1 MYEHAFGKGEEGE
14 EALKSDIEVKTEP
27 YERLGSLI
35 LPSGDLV
42 QIKVEESEVAA
53 EPKPSPSK
61 TNNRRIELSIETKRE
76 IIRRFDS
83 LPKMSQQNASKVL
96 QIPRMTLRR
105 MLSKRDE
112 IMDAKNSS
120 MKRYRVGKDA
130 VVEDALIKW
139 FETMPDKTSITHDM
153 LVVKAEELAREF
165 GHDEFK
171 ASRGWLYRL
180 CKRSGMKDKM
190 RGLYR
195 DEEMELEGLAF
206 MEPEVE
212 LKVEEPSDLCGVDDV
227 KLEPADFDERSHSQS
242 QPTNSSILGP

>member
-1 MYEHAFGKGEEGE
+1 MYEHAFGKGEEVE
-14 EALKSDIEVKTEP
+14 EALQSDIDVKTEP

-120 MKRYRVGKDA
+120 MKRYRDP
-130 VVEDALIKW
+130 I
-139 FETMPDKTSITHDM
+139 
-153 LVVKAEELAREF
+153 
-165 GHDEFK
+165 
-171 ASRGWLYRL
+171 
-180 CKRSGMKDKM
+180 
-190 RGLYR
+190 
-195 DEEMELEGLAF
+195 
-206 MEPEVE
+206 
-212 LKVEEPSDLCGVDDV
+212 
-227 KLEPADFDERSHSQS
+227 Q
-242 QPTNSSILGP
+242 